1 MRGGG
6 LRVQGE
12 GVEGMEDKFIFC
24 HVSNFRYF
32 QLKIKMPFVYVTPY
46 VCQLFRKKYT
56 FLFSYTFQCQ
66 LSVVSLLRRLTDTI
80 KEMITTNNFVNL

>member
-1 MRGGG
+1 MRAWRTNLFFVMSVIG
-6 LRVQGE
+6 
-12 GVEGMEDKFIFC
+12 
-24 HVSNFRYF
+24 YF
-32 QLKIKMPFVYVTPY
+32 QLKIKMPFVYVTPN

-80 KEMITTNNFVNL
+80 KEMITTNDFVNL

>member
-1 MRGGG
+1 M
-6 LRVQGE
+6 LLY
-12 GVEGMEDKFIFC
+12 M
-24 HVSNFRYF
+24 YAA
-32 QLKIKMPFVYVTPY
+32 
-46 VCQLFRKKYT
+46 LFRKKYT

>member
-1 MRGGG
+1 M
-6 LRVQGE
+6 LLY
-12 GVEGMEDKFIFC
+12 M
-24 HVSNFRYF
+24 YA
-32 QLKIKMPFVYVTPY
+32 P
-46 VCQLFRKKYT
+46 LFRKKYT